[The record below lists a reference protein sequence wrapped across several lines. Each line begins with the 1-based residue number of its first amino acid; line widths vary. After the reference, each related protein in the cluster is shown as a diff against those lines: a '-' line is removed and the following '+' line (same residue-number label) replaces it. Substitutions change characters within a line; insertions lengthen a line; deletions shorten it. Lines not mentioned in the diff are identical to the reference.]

1 MNQLKIKSFLPLL
14 VLIIVFLFLRF
25 QNIQSIP
32 VFGDEAIYLRWSQLI
47 KNVETLRFVPV
58 SDGKEPLF
66 MWITAAVMKFV
77 KDPLLAGRAV
87 SIFSGVGVLFSIYVL
102 SLLFI
107 NPTVAI
113 IASSIYILSPFA
125 FFFDRL
131 ALADTLL
138 SFFGL
143 TSVILAI
150 ALAKYPRLDLSL
162 LLGFSLG
169 LAWLTKSPAI
179 YFIVLIFITYI
190 LVNYKNKKI
199 SNIYYPAISALLGFV
214 IYNILRLGPQF
225 QQIALR
231 NQDYV
236 WSLSELIKHP
246 LDPLIPHLKDV
257 VNLYSQLI
265 SWPIITFCLIGW
277 IIKPRKKN
285 QNQNYLIL
293 LLWWILPLIASAG
306 IAKVFT
312 ARYILFT
319 LPPLIILLAVGAESL
334 ITRYKISIIVFL
346 ICLIP
351 NMVGIYQ
358 ISTNPY
364 NYVLPSTESGYI
376 SGWTSG
382 WGIKSAA
389 QYLIE
394 RSRFANIIVGTEGY
408 FGTLPDGLQIY
419 TDSLPRLTVFGVG
432 LDITDIPA
440 KLIDARQHGDEVYLL
455 FNQSRIKLTPTAQDQ
470 VDLVLGYD
478 KPSHDKLLL
487 LRLK

>member
-1 MNQLKIKSFLPLL
+1 MNQLKNKNFIP
-14 VLIIVFLFLRF
+14 LIILVVLFFILRI
-25 QNIQSIP
+25 QNLQSIP

-66 MWITAAVMKFV
+66 MWITAAVMKFI
-77 KDPLLAGRAV
+77 KDPLIAGRIV
-87 SIFSGVGVLFSIYVL
+87 SVFFGAGVLVAIYAL
-102 SLLFI
+102 SLLIF

-113 IASSIYILSPFA
+113 IASSIYTLLPFA
-125 FFFDRL
+125 RL

-143 TSVILAI
+143 ISIGFAI
-150 ALAKYPRLDLSL
+150 ALAKFPRLDLSL

-169 LAWLTKSPAI
+169 LAWLTKSPAL
-179 YFIVLIFITYI
+179 YFIVLTFITYI

-199 SNIYYPAISALLGFV
+199 YYIYYPVISAILAFI

-236 WSLSELIKHP
+236 WSFSELIKHP
-246 LDPLIPHLKDV
+246 LDPLIPHLKDIF
-257 VNLYSQLI
+257 NLYTQLI
-265 SWPIITFCLIGW
+265 SWPLIIFCLVGW
-277 IIKPRKKN
+277 VIMPRKKI
-285 QNQNYLIL
+285 QNQNHLIL
-293 LLWWILPLIASAG
+293 FLWWILPLIANAG

-319 LPPLIILLAVGAESL
+319 IPPLIILLAIGGQSL
-334 ITRYKISIIVFL
+334 ISRYKISFIIFL

-351 NMVGIYQ
+351 NLIWIYQ
-358 ISTNPY
+358 ISINPY
-364 NYVLPSTESGYI
+364 HYVLPPTESGYI

-382 WGIKSAA
+382 WGIKSAS
-389 QYLIE
+389 QFLID
-394 RSRFANIIVGTEGY
+394 RSHVANVIVGTEGY

-419 TDSLPRLTVFGVG
+419 TDSLPRLTIFGVG
-432 LDITDIPA
+432 LDITDVPA
-440 KLIDARQHGDEVYLL
+440 KLIDARQHGDEVYML
-455 FNQSRIKLTPTAQDQ
+455 FNQSRLKLTPLAESQ
-470 VDLVLGYD
+470 VITVLSYD
-478 KPSHDKLLL
+478 KPNNDKLLL